1 MIKLKGFQK
10 KYLKGLAHGLSPV
23 VQVGKNGLTDSLF
36 KQINDQLEIHELI
49 KIKFT
54 DYKDEKK
61 ELTQNIET
69 GTDSIL
75 IGIIGHIAIFYKE
88 NAIEEKRK
96 IEIPETRTS

>member
-49 KIKFT
+49 QIKFT
-54 DYKDEKK
+54 DHKDEKK

-88 NAIEEKRK
+88 NAIEDKRK